1 MKDAKP
7 YLLAFLAL
15 TLIQWYVPLH
25 MIYKKEKVHK
35 TGREYKFRIS
45 PVDPIDF
52 FRGKYIALHYQES
65 TVKTSDEQNWTAGEI
80 AYVLLTTDEQGFA
93 KIQSVSK
100 EEPKGQSNFFKAQ
113 VAFVSRDGSNTLRL
127 SYPFDRFYMQEFKAN
142 EAEQLYWQKLRDTSN
157 TVYALVGIRDGE
169 AVLKD
174 VLIDGVPLEALLI
187 NGKGE

>member
-1 MKDAKP
+1 MKATKL

-15 TLIQWYVPLH
+15 ALAQWYVPLQ

-45 PVDPIDF
+45 PVDPTDF
-52 FRGKYIALHYQES
+52 FRGKYITLHYEENA
-65 TVKTSDEQNWTAGEI
+65 VEIPDEQNWTAGET

-100 EEPKGQSNFFKAQ
+100 EEPKGQSSFFKAQ

-127 SYPFDRFYMQEFKAN
+127 SYPFDRFYMQEFKAKQV
-142 EAEQLYWQKLRDTSN
+142 EPLYRQKLRDTSN
-157 TVYALVGIRDGE
+157 TVYALVGILDGE

-174 VLIDGVPLEALLI
+174 VLIDGVSLKTLL
-187 NGKGE
+187 NREGE